1 MPVSCIESPKIVN
14 KNIDKSMDFFK
25 SGISDKALSKRE
37 SELSSSMI
45 SNFQAFS
52 ENQTK
57 RSHIGHT
64 ARTH

>member
-1 MPVSCIESPKIVN
+1 MPESGIESPKIVN

-52 ENQTK
+52 ENQIK
-57 RSHIGHT
+57 WSHIGHN
-64 ARTH
+64 AKMH